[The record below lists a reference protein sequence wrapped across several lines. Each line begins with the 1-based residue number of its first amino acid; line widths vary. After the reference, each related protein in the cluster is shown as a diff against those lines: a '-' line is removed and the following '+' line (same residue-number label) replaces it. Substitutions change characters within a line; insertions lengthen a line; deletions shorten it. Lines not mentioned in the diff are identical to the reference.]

1 MTSADINISRFQ
13 DSRKMGFK
21 RRQVDQGFSLFFA
34 NIIVV
39 QLRNIIKK
47 IAKIEEVFLA
57 KSQRS
62 DFGYLFRH

>member
-1 MTSADINISRFQ
+1 LKTQ
-13 DSRKMGFK
+13 GKWVYE

-47 IAKIEEVFLA
+47 IAKIEEIFLA